1 MSHSIPQGLGQ
12 GDVGSTLGASKDRKC
27 YFPCKKCKG
36 LKIRRILIITAKRH
50 CRTYG
55 HVEDE
60 HDYHPLVSYSL

>member
-1 MSHSIPQGLGQ
+1 MSHNILWGGQ
-12 GDVGSTLGASKDRKC
+12 GYMGSGFGQASEDRKC